1 MSKNLGGS
9 DNWHTL
15 GVEEALRRLGSSL
28 EGLTEEEAERRLR
41 VYGPNTVKARRRSP
55 LRIFARQFANPLIII
70 LIAASTIS
78 ALLGEVVDFLLITA
92 VVILMGVMGF
102 AQEYKAE
109 RTLAAL
115 KKLASPTAKVLR
127 GGKIRV
133 VEASRLVPGDIVLLE
148 EGDRVPADLRLISSE
163 NLEVDEST
171 LTGES
176 TPVLKDHSKILPA
189 DTPLPERVNMAYA
202 GTSVVKGRGRGL
214 VVATGSRTVLGGIA
228 RAVSEAEEAPTPLE
242 EELGDLGRKIG
253 IVILGISVVVFAST
267 ILIEKADILASLL
280 LAVSLAVAAVPEGLP
295 AIATGLMAIGA
306 MRMAERKA
314 LVRTLT
320 AVEALGSVNVICT
333 DKTGT
338 VTRGEMMVKYLW
350 TPDGEYEFTGE
361 GFKLEGDV
369 KGVGDGGAGALTKIG
384 ELALAHTA
392 FTVDPSSLS
401 ELAVRKSPTELAVFV
416 MGYKILKPGSLD
428 GVKARYRLIAENPF
442 DRFRKM
448 RSTVHEVDGKL
459 ISIVTGAPETVLGNS
474 RKIMRG
480 GAEVGLD
487 EPYVR
492 EVARRI
498 EDYSSRGFRVV
509 ALAYKQMRDLGDNP
523 ERDLVFLGLMAIIDP
538 PRENVRMAVEE
549 ARRMGV
555 KTIMVTGDHK
565 LTAMAV
571 ARMIGLEVGEE
582 NVLEG
587 WQLDKMSDDELV
599 NIVDKITVYARVTPE
614 HKLRIVKALKKK
626 GYRVAMTGDGVND
639 APALKEAD
647 VGVAM
652 GVRGTDVAKEVSKLV
667 LLDDNYATIVEA
679 IKMGRWIYENLKK
692 PINYLL
698 PCNFGEVAAVFGA
711 EILGL
716 PYVFEPAQL
725 LWINLTTDSL
735 PALALGLEPPEP
747 GLYDKPPRPR
757 TARLV
762 SKMKLLYYTL
772 IGIVIAGF
780 TLGFFAMSLGRGVVY
795 ARTVAFTT
803 IAFSEFGRA
812 LASRSEQTPLSRLPW
827 NKWLPLALA
836 GSMGLQLAVL
846 YTPLN
851 TLFHVVPL
859 ELYTLVLIAVTPS
872 LVLVTVE
879 ELRKRFFVLK

>member
-1 MSKNLGGS
+1 MSRNQGKGV
-9 DNWHTL
+9 NWHTL
-15 GVEEALRRLGSSL
+15 DVEEALKKLGSSL

-41 VYGPNTVKARRRSP
+41 VYGPNTVEARRKSP
-55 LRIFARQFANPLIII
+55 LRIFASQFANPLIII
-70 LIAASTIS
+70 LVAASIIS
-78 ALLGEVVDFLLITA
+78 ALLGEVVDFLLITV

-109 RTLAAL
+109 KTLAAL

-127 GGKIRV
+127 GGVIKV
-133 VEASRLVPGDIVLLE
+133 VEASRLVPGDIVLLD
-148 EGDRVPADLRLISSE
+148 EGDRVPADLRLISSD
-163 NLEVDEST
+163 NLEVDESS

-176 TPVLKDHSKILPA
+176 TPVLKDHSKILPD
-189 DTPLPERVNMAYA
+189 DTPLAERVNMAYT
-202 GTSVVKGRGRGL
+202 GTSVVKGRGRGV

-242 EELGDLGRKIG
+242 VELGDLGRKIG
-253 IVILGISVVVFAST
+253 LVILGISAIVFVST
-267 ILIEKADILASLL
+267 ILIEKASILTSLL

-314 LVRTLT
+314 LVRTLA

-350 TPDGEYEFTGE
+350 TPDGEYEFSGE
-361 GFKLEGDV
+361 GFKLDGDV
-369 KGVGDGGAGALTKIG
+369 RLVDGGGVEALPKVG

-392 FTVDPSSLS
+392 FTVDPSSLG
-401 ELAVRKSPTELAVFV
+401 ELALRKSPTELSVFV

-428 GVKARYRLIAENPF
+428 GVKARYRLVAENPF

-448 RSTVHEVDGKL
+448 RSTVHEVDGRL
-459 ISIVTGAPETVLGNS
+459 ISIVTGAPEIVLGNS
-474 RKIMRG
+474 KKIMRG
-480 GAEVGLD
+480 GAEVDL
-487 EPYVR
+487 EESYVR
-492 EVARRI
+492 EVATRI
-498 EDYSSRGFRVV
+498 EDFSSRGFRVV
-509 ALAYKQMRDLGDNP
+509 ALAYKHMRDVSDSP

-555 KTIMVTGDHK
+555 RTIMVTGDHK

-571 ARMIGLEVGEE
+571 ARMIGLDVGEE

-587 WQLDKMSDDELV
+587 WQLDKISDDELV
-599 NIVDKITVYARVTPE
+599 NIVDKVTVYARVTPE
-614 HKLRIVKALKKK
+614 HKLRIVRALKKK

-647 VGVAM
+647 IGVAM
-652 GVRGTDVAKEVSKLV
+652 GVRGTDVAKEVSRLV
-667 LLDDNYATIVEA
+667 LMDDNYATIVEA

-692 PINYLL
+692 PISYLL
-698 PCNFGEVAAVFGA
+698 SCNFGEVASVFGA
-711 EILGL
+711 EVLGL
-716 PYVFEPAQL
+716 PYVFEPVQL

-735 PALALGLEPPEP
+735 PALALGLEPAEP

-762 SKMKLLYYTL
+762 SKMKLLYNIL

-780 TLGFFAMSLGRGVVY
+780 TLGFFAMSLGRGLEY

-827 NKWLPLALA
+827 NKWLPPALA

-851 TLFHVVPL
+851 ALLHATPL
-859 ELYTLVLIAVTPS
+859 EVYTLILIAVLPS
-872 LVLVTVE
+872 LVLITVE

>member
-1 MSKNLGGS
+1 MSKNLGES
-9 DNWHTL
+9 DSWHTL
-15 GVEEALRRLGSSL
+15 GVEEALRRLGSSI
-28 EGLTEEEAERRLR
+28 EGLTEDEAERRLR

-55 LRIFARQFANPLIII
+55 IRIFARQFANPLIII

-115 KKLASPTAKVLR
+115 KKLASPTARVLR

-176 TPVLKDHSKILPA
+176 TPVLKDHSKTLPA
-189 DTPLPERVNMAYA
+189 DTHLAERVNMAYT
-202 GTSVVKGRGRGL
+202 GTSVVKGRGRGV

-228 RAVSEAEEAPTPLE
+228 RAVTEAEEAPTPLE

-253 IVILGISVVVFAST
+253 LVILGISAVVFAST
-267 ILIEKADILASLL
+267 ILIEKAGILTSLL

-361 GFKLEGDV
+361 GFKLDGDV
-369 KGVGDGGAGALTKIG
+369 RQVGGGGAGALPKIG

-401 ELAVRKSPTELAVFV
+401 ELAVKKSPTELAVFV
-416 MGYKILKPGSLD
+416 MGYKILKLGSLD
-428 GVKARYRLIAENPF
+428 GVKARYRLVAENPF

-459 ISIVTGAPETVLGNS
+459 ISIVTGAPETVLRNS

-480 GAEVGLD
+480 GVEVGLE

-492 EVARRI
+492 EVAGRI
-498 EDYSSRGFRVV
+498 EDYSRRGFRVV
-509 ALAYKQMRDLGDNP
+509 ALAYKQMRDLGVNP
-523 ERDLVFLGLMAIIDP
+523 ESDLVFLGLMAIIDP
-538 PRENVRMAVEE
+538 PRESVRMAVEE

-587 WQLDKMSDDELV
+587 WQLDKMSDEELV
-599 NIVDKITVYARVTPE
+599 NVVDKVTVYARVTPE
-614 HKLRIVKALKKK
+614 HKLRIVRALKKK

-698 PCNFGEVAAVFGA
+698 SCNFGEVAAVFGA

-762 SKMKLLYYTL
+762 SKMKLLYSIL

-780 TLGFFAMSLGRGVVY
+780 TLGFFATSLGRGVVY

-812 LASRSEQTPLSRLPW
+812 LASRSEQTSLSRLPW
-827 NKWLPLALA
+827 NKWLPPALA

-851 TLFHVVPL
+851 ALFQVVPL
-859 ELYTLVLIAVTPS
+859 EVYTLILIAVTPS